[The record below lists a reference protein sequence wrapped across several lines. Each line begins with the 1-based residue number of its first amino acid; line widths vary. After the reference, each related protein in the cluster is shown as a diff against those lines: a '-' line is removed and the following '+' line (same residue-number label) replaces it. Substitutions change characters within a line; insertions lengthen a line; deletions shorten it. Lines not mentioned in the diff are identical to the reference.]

1 MQKAKFVITQHSFN
15 LYTRAKVT
23 NCTVKRLKPNRVGII
38 VHYEKFKYMYVSGI
52 IQAHHNVRP
61 RDATMMKYRQIARFR
76 WLSWTSAWSSTTF
89 AFFTR
94 RSVHESNQNENHK
107 SHDGRKAKRL
117 ARARYTGMQ
126 VQFQPKWQLAI

>member
-1 MQKAKFVITQHSFN
+1 MSYIYLWTLDILVVKRLTFLQVWAVGYSKIMTTHLKIFSGQAMQKAKFVITQHSFN

-76 WLSWTSAWSSTTF
+76 
-89 AFFTR
+89 
-94 RSVHESNQNENHK
+94 
-107 SHDGRKAKRL
+107 
-117 ARARYTGMQ
+117 
-126 VQFQPKWQLAI
+126 